1 MGKSIQEILS
11 NLESTRQEKKEKL
24 KEQEEEYFENKE
36 NLRQNYL
43 KLIWDKDL
51 SRPLNP
57 KPFSKVHTTGNK
69 KTLFNNQIFVG
80 NFALIEN
87 ITPTGTVDGSNKTFV
102 LPQFPAPGSEHIV
115 LNGLLQDDGLDYVIT
130 GNVIEFI
137 LAPNPGEIIQV
148 TYLISL

>member
-57 KPFSKVHTTGNK
+57 KTFSKVHTTGNK
-69 KTLFNNQIFVG
+69 KRLFNNQIFVG

-102 LPQFPAPGSEHIV
+102 LPQFPALGSEHIV

-148 TYLISL
+148 TYLISV